1 MGMRIIKAGIL
12 DTVQDA
18 GRYGYQH
25 LGINPGGVMDHFV
38 MEVVNSL
45 VDNGAGDP
53 VLEIHFPAPNI
64 LFQQQALIAIGGAD
78 FNAAVNG
85 EPVPLYHPVL
95 VNKNCLLQF
104 QKQTS
109 GARVYIAIR
118 EKISA
123 TKWLNS
129 YSTNLKA
136 VAGGFH
142 GRSLKKDDV
151 LDFIHEFNYD
161 KYLEDKDLFVLP
173 WKTDTRW
180 DETPANEIMVV
191 KGNEWSWLNEDSQGV
206 FLNHSFYISNFS
218 DRMGYLMVGQTLA
231 VKEKKELVSSAVS
244 FGTIQLLPDGQMI
257 ILMADHQTT
266 GGFPRIAHVIIP
278 HLSKLAQ
285 MNAGTEMKFRFTD
298 QETAEELLIK
308 RNHHLQ
314 HLQNACKLKLSS
326 FLV

>member
-1 MGMRIIKAGIL
+1 M
-12 DTVQDA
+12 Q
-18 GRYGYQH
+18 
-25 LGINPGGVMDHFV
+25 
-38 MEVVNSL
+38 VVNSL
-45 VDNGAGDP
+45 VDNDTRDA

-64 LFQQQALIAIGGAD
+64 LFQQQVLISIGGAE

-136 VAGGFH
+136 HAGGFH

-151 LDFIHEFNYD
+151 LDFNHDFNYD
-161 KYLEDKDLFVLP
+161 KYLQGKDLFVLP
-173 WKTDTRW
+173 WKTDIHW
-180 DETPANEIMVV
+180 DDTAPDEIMVL
-191 KGNEWSWLNEDSQGV
+191 KGNEWSWLNEESQEA

-231 VKEKKELVSSAVS
+231 VKEKKEMVSSAVG

-266 GGFPRIAHVIIP
+266 GGFPRIAHVITP

-285 MNAGTEMKFRFTD
+285 MNAGTGIKFTITD

-326 FLV
+326 FLK